1 MPFTVCGS
9 WAAFFLPAAAFWL
22 SWAFSFCGCVFLYA
36 VFVFGR
42 CVAFL
47 AALRWCFRF
56 GVAVCVLLFVLICSV
71 MGQILSLL
79 RFVGV
84 GSVFIYP

>member
-1 MPFTVCGS
+1 MPFTVQIVGGFSLCLAGRFLLCG
-9 WAAFFLPAAAFWL
+9 
-22 SWAFSFCGCVFLYA
+22 AFSFCGCVFLYA

-71 MGQILSLL
+71 MPLILLVTA
-79 RFVGV
+79 FYGV
-84 GSVFIYP
+84 GGVFVYP